1 MWIVYICLIGIG
13 GSVSGSVGS
22 AGCRFFLFT
31 MGSSRGLEDGGSVW
45 GDAAGMLFEVS

>member
-22 AGCRFFLFT
+22 AGCRFFVHD
-31 MGSSRGLEDGGSVW
+31 GEQQRVRGRGIGLGRCS
-45 GDAAGMLFEVS
+45 GDAF